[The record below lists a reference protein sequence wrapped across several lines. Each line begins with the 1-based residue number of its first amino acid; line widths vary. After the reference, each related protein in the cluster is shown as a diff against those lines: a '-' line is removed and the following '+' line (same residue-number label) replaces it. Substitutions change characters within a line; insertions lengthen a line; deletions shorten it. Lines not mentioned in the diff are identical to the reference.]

1 MRFVETE
8 ISGVFDVAADPRR
21 DERGFFAR
29 IFCPQEFAD
38 AGIDFVSTQINLS
51 RNDRAFTLRGMHW
64 QDPPYAE
71 AKLVR
76 VTAGAVHDVVVDLRP
91 DSATFR
97 RWIARRLDVAN
108 AAALF
113 IPEGCAHG
121 FLTLEPATDVLY
133 QMSRPYVAGQARGM
147 RWDDPAIGIDWP
159 AQPQVIGEAD
169 RMWPP
174 FAPQAPVGLRE
185 APHG

>member
-1 MRFVETE
+1 MRFAETE
-8 ISGVFDVAADPRR
+8 IAGVFDVAAEPRR

-38 AGIDFVSTQINLS
+38 AGLDFVSTQINLS

-64 QDPPYAE
+64 QDAPHAE

-76 VTAGAVHDVVVDLRP
+76 VTSGAIHDVVVDIRP
-91 DSATFR
+91 GSPTFR
-97 RWIARRLDVAN
+97 RWIARRLDAEG

-121 FLTLEPATDVLY
+121 FLTLEAKTDVFY
-133 QMSRPYVAGQARGM
+133 QMSRPYVAGQERGI
-147 RWDDPAIGIDWP
+147 RWDDPAIGIVWP
-159 AQPQVIGEAD
+159 ADPQVVGEAD
-169 RMWPP
+169 RTWPA
-174 FAPQAPVGLRE
+174 FSETAASLRE
-185 APHG
+185 QPHG